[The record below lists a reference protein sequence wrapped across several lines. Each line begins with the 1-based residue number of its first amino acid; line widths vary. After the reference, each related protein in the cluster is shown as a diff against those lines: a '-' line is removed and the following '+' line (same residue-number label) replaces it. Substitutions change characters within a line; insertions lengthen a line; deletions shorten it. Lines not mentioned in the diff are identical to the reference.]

1 MILRGGGGSMDDRKT
16 LHSSLRESIDLRRRT
31 EKTLQQS
38 SINFR
43 HGYTHK
49 IMLSLEQH
57 INTPST
63 TMMTLK
69 ATVVTPWT
77 FDRSVTVDQDTT
89 DTSSSSAGDDSV
101 HNNSTHQPKVVS
113 FTPTPNCNFK
123 DRKFVTRSQLHL
135 PEGKGSLH

>member
-1 MILRGGGGSMDDRKT
+1 
-16 LHSSLRESIDLRRRT
+16 
-31 EKTLQQS
+31 
-38 SINFR
+38 
-43 HGYTHK
+43 
-49 IMLSLEQH
+49 MLSLEQH
-57 INTPST
+57 INTSPSN

-101 HNNSTHQPKVVS
+101 HNNSTHPPKVVS
-113 FTPTPNCNFK
+113 FTPTSNNCKFK

-135 PEGKGSLH
+135 PEGKRITALQSEEPLMDPSMSLLSKITLHSFFISSQLYVDCRKLTLKKPRKF